1 MDRFDAPLVV
11 ERTWRAGMLKGLI
24 ARNPCLSIFFM
35 TLAVFMVLQYKPAV
49 LNYTTRFVDFAEYML
64 LHGVTLFPIADDLKP
79 YPDYTVLNTLLV
91 YLVSLPFGRVSILSM
106 GLPSCIAAS
115 LMLVFIYRLGALHS
129 KKWGAYGV
137 LFSLLTWAFLDGVNS
152 LALDIYPALFTLIC
166 FYVAY
171 SAELKKDPRRLVFLF
186 VGLAL
191 GFAFRG
197 PIGLIGP
204 ACVIG
209 AYYFLSRQW
218 RMLLLFSFLSGLI
231 LAAGVVLLAWAAYLQ
246 GGQPFLEEVLNM
258 QGIGRF
264 GSDHAPRYYFY
275 FSAGLFTYGFTVFYA
290 INVILKKYKLFF
302 RSPGDKDI
310 DLLLYL
316 TGWLLVLLVL
326 FTIPSSKK
334 ARYILAITPAIS
346 LLAAYLFVSKE
357 AAFVRA
363 KNGLLKFCLKLPML
377 GLGMLVS
384 VLVYN
389 NFSEIPL
396 QPNYPGAGLGLLAL
410 LSFYHTRREYFSEH
424 PYREFMTLSFGVGA
438 FLILDMFFFNPIT
451 YHLELMIEPTPKFL
465 PYWFW

>member
-1 MDRFDAPLVV
+1 
-11 ERTWRAGMLKGLI
+11 
-24 ARNPCLSIFFM
+24 M

-64 LHGVTLFPIADDLKP
+64 LNGVTLFPIADNLQP
-79 YPDYTVLNTLLV
+79 YPDYTVFNTLLV

-106 GLPSCIAAS
+106 GLPSCVAAS

-129 KKWGAYGV
+129 RSWGAYGV

-152 LALDIYPALFTLIC
+152 LALDIYPALFTVMC

-171 SAELKKDPRRLVFLF
+171 SAEMKKAPRRLAFLF

-204 ACVIG
+204 ASVVG
-209 AYYFLSRQW
+209 AYYLLSRQW
-218 RMLLLFSFLSGLI
+218 RMLLVFSLLSGLI
-231 LAAGVVLLAWAAYLQ
+231 LAAGIVLLAWAAYLQ
-246 GGQPFLEEVLNM
+246 GGQAFVDEVLNM

-275 FSAGLFTYGFTVFYA
+275 FSAGLFTYGITVFYA

-302 RSPGDKDI
+302 SSTRHKDI

-316 TGWLLVLLVL
+316 SVWLLVLLVL
-326 FTIPSSKK
+326 FSLPSSKK

-357 AAFVRA
+357 TAFVRA
-363 KNGLLKFCLKLPML
+363 KNGLLNICLNLPIL
-377 GLGMLVS
+377 GLGMLAS
-384 VLVYN
+384 VFVYN
-389 NFSEIPL
+389 NFAEVPL
-396 QPNYPGAGLGLLAL
+396 QPNYLGAGFGLLAL
-410 LSFYHTRREYFSEH
+410 LTFYHAKREYFAEH
-424 PYREFMTLSFGVGA
+424 PYREFMTLSFGAGA

-451 YHLELMIEPTPKFL
+451 YHLELMFEPTPKFL

>member
-1 MDRFDAPLVV
+1 MDRYDAPLVV
-11 ERTWRAGMLKGLI
+11 ERNSRVGMLTGLI
-24 ARNPCLSIFFM
+24 TRNPCLSIFFM
-35 TLAVFMVLQYKPAV
+35 TLAVFMALQYKPAV
-49 LNYTTRFVDFAEYML
+49 LNYTTRFVDFADYML
-64 LHGVTLFPIADDLKP
+64 LHGITLFPIADDLKP

-91 YLVSLPFGRVSILSM
+91 YLVSLPFGQVSILSM
-106 GLPSCIAAS
+106 GFPSCVAAS

-152 LALDIYPALFTLIC
+152 LALDIYPALLTVMC
-166 FYVAY
+166 FYFAY
-171 SAELKKDPRRLVFLF
+171 TAEIKKDSRRLVFLY

-204 ACVIG
+204 ASVIG
-209 AYYFLSRQW
+209 AYYLLSRQW
-218 RMLLLFSFLSGLI
+218 RMLLLFSLLSGVI
-231 LAAGVVLLAWAAYLQ
+231 LTVGVVLLAWAAYVQ
-246 GGQPFLEEVLNM
+246 GGPAFLDEVLNM
-258 QGIGRF
+258 QGIARF

-275 FSAGLFTYGFTVFYA
+275 FSAGLLTYGITVFYA

-302 RSPGDKDI
+302 RSNRDRNI
-310 DLLLYL
+310 DLLRYL

-326 FTIPSSKK
+326 FTLPSSKK

-363 KNGLLKFCLKLPML
+363 KNGLLNVCLKLPLL
-377 GLGMLVS
+377 GLGMLVA

-389 NFSEIPL
+389 NFANVPL
-396 QPNYPGAGLGLLAL
+396 QPNYLGVVLGLSAL
-410 LSFYHTRREYFSEH
+410 LSFYHGKHQYFAEH
-424 PYREFMTLSFGVGA
+424 PYREFMTLSFGVAA